1 MLALMLIGTT
11 CGLASPYLL
20 GKMID
25 EIIPS
30 ANKGMLLNLILII
43 VAINIIRFIVGI
55 ISEYLKTWLSSRII
69 TDIKEKLF
77 SNLLKMPYPFFERN
91 KPGEVIQVISQEVD
105 KIQSFL
111 TNGLT
116 RMLNNVFTLLSLGLL
131 LCYLNYQLFFITL
144 LVLPVVIIINSSISK
159 KIRKLVKTTGSKE
172 GELYNFY
179 FERIK
184 NISLIKL
191 FNTSHYEQSQL
202 ITRTQNLIQLY
213 LRNAKLTALGNNGS
227 FFFVSLSPLIIL
239 LVGGYHVMNQMMTMG
254 ALVAFIQY
262 SNRLIPPASDVL
274 NLYIDYVKAHESAK
288 RIVPYLNPLESDEVD
303 EISAIKIGNIKKL
316 SCKNLGFS
324 VDETEILFN
333 INVDF
338 IKGSSYVV
346 VGANGAGK
354 STLIKIIAKLYQP
367 TKGNV
372 VINDEFSLNKITK
385 NEWCKHIT
393 VISQDAHIF
402 HESIK
407 NNLMYANQ
415 KASIEELW
423 KSLEKVNLK
432 NYVLSLPK
440 DLDTQIGDGYGCANP
455 SGGQKQ
461 KLSIARLL
469 LKEAD
474 IIILDEI
481 TSAMDARSSNEI
493 LNLILETFNDK
504 IIISITHNIQDTKLF
519 DQVLLIEDGI
529 LVECGKQS
537 DLLLTN
543 SKYRA
548 YFTTEYKKT
557 AV

>member
-1 MLALMLIGTT
+1 MLALMLIGTA

-30 ANKGMLLNLILII
+30 ANKSMLLNLILII
-43 VAINIIRFIVGI
+43 VAINIIRFIVGMV
-55 ISEYLKTWLSSRII
+55 SEYLKTWLSSHII

-77 SNLLKMPYPFFERN
+77 SNLLKMPYPYFERN

-116 RMLNNVFTLLSLGLL
+116 RMLNNVFTILSLGLL
-131 LCYLNYQLFFITL
+131 LCYLNYKLFFITL
-144 LVLPVVIIINSSISK
+144 LVLPVVIIINSSISN
-159 KIRKLVKTTGSKE
+159 KIRKLVKTTGTKE

-191 FNTSHYEQSQL
+191 FNTSQYEQSQL
-202 ITRTQNLIQLY
+202 IARTQNLVQLY
-213 LRNAKLTALGNNGS
+213 LKNAKLTAFGNNGS

-239 LVGGYHVMNQMMTMG
+239 LVGGYHVMNQVMTMG

-288 RIVPYLNPLESDEVD
+288 RIVPYLHPSESDEVD
-303 EISAIKIGNIKKL
+303 KINDIGIGNIKKL

-324 VDETEILFN
+324 VDETKILFN

-367 TKGNV
+367 TKGNI
-372 VINDEFSLNKITK
+372 VINDEFSLNEITK

-407 NNLMYANQ
+407 DNLIYANQ
-415 KASIEELW
+415 RASTEELW

-432 NYVLSLPK
+432 NYVQSLPK
-440 DLDTQIGDGYGCANP
+440 GLDTQIGDGHGCANP

-461 KLSIARLL
+461 KLSVARLL

-474 IIILDEI
+474 IIVLDEI

-493 LNLILETFNDK
+493 LNLILETFTDK
-504 IIISITHNIQDTKLF
+504 IIISITHDIQDTKLF
-519 DQVLLIEDGI
+519 DQVLLMEDGV
-529 LVECGKQS
+529 LVEFGKQT

-543 SKYRA
+543 SKYKT
-548 YFTTEYKKT
+548 YFTTEHKKT